1 MAIHLASWRD
11 HATCCDSSELT
22 ELNNDRLLDALSD
35 YVCLRNRVTNAY
47 MRKGHSTHSAVH
59 MQCTELKINERIE
72 YKLLSLIHEVL
83 TATYAYLNDMILLY
97 VKSLRPKL
105 ATESTAVTPARPSTS
120 CSSRYK

>member
-83 TATYAYLNDMILLY
+83 TATYAYLNDMIYCMFNHFARNSLLNR
-97 VKSLRPKL
+97 LQ
-105 ATESTAVTPARPSTS
+105 
-120 CSSRYK
+120 

>member
-1 MAIHLASWRD
+1 MAIHLAGH
-11 HATCCDSSELT
+11 HATCCDSSELA
-22 ELNNDRLLDALSD
+22 ELPTQSSNKRWPSVGCTIGLCLSTKSGNDE
-35 YVCLRNRVTNAY
+35 
-47 MRKGHSTHSAVH
+47 H
-59 MQCTELKINERIE
+59 IE
-72 YKLLSLIHEVL
+72 YKLLSLTHEVL